1 VGVLSPTF
9 KRYERRSFEL
19 KVRRN
24 AWPAGALPRTSLG
37 DLTALPENSLARL
50 RALLLWGMEGSGGKV
65 DVGEGKGKGS
75 AGLVERNLHA
85 KNQLD
90 LFIHFDL

>member
-1 VGVLSPTF
+1 
-9 KRYERRSFEL
+9 
-19 KVRRN
+19 
-24 AWPAGALPRTSLG
+24 
-37 DLTALPENSLARL
+37 
-50 RALLLWGMEGSGGKV
+50 MEGSGGKV
-65 DVGEGKGKGS
+65 DVREGKGKGS

>member
-1 VGVLSPTF
+1 VAG
-9 KRYERRSFEL
+9 RSSAPDL
-19 KVRRN
+19 AGGSYSTPRN
-24 AWPAGALPRTSLG
+24 P
-37 DLTALPENSLARL
+37 LARL
-50 RALLLWGMEGSGGKV
+50 RALLLKGREGSGGKV
-65 DVGEGKGKGS
+65 DVREGKGKGS